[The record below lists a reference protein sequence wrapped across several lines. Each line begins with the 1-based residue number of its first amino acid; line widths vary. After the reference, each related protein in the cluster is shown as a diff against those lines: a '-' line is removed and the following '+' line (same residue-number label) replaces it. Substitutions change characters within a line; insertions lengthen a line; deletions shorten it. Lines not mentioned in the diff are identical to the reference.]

1 MMLQLKPEKLNPE
14 FTLRGKIFK
23 TGDAFLAPT
32 LEKEIYEASIRQK
45 PYFSFSKIDSL
56 VSLISTSLLF
66 DFITRGSR

>member
-1 MMLQLKPEKLNPE
+1 MMLQLKPEKLNSE

-45 PYFSFSKIDSL
+45 SYFSFSKILSSIAFLYLD
-56 VSLISTSLLF
+56 V
-66 DFITRGSR
+66 

>member
-1 MMLQLKPEKLNPE
+1 MMLQLKPEKSFPE

-45 PYFSFSKIDSL
+45 SYFSFSKILSSIVL
-56 VSLISTSLLF
+56 LCLNVSLFVINL
-66 DFITRGSR
+66 IK

>member
-1 MMLQLKPEKLNPE
+1 MMLQLKPEKLPPE
-14 FTLRGKIFK
+14 FTLREKILK
-23 TGDAFLAPT
+23 TGDTSLPFT